1 MLLVNFLWERIWL
14 KSGNSNI
21 LLLLN
26 SLWER
31 IRLKRESSNM
41 LLLLNFLWERIRLKR
56 ANFFDSSCQDSSGV
70 KSAIW
75 HLQSCYNYNHVLCYN
90 HALLWGALQKNPI
103 LMEISKLLVKNAASL
118 FSKCGKE
125 PWEKSRQSAGIRGV
139 QSMQSICGRR
149 AGQEI
154 SNLIERPERFSGLK
168 QFW

>member
-90 HALLWGALQKNPI
+90 HALFRGALQQNPT
-103 LMEISKLLVKNAASL
+103 LMAISKFVGEKCSKSFLIVWQRTLRKVQTECMDQRRTINAINL
-118 FSKCGKE
+118 WKE
-125 PWEKSRQSAGIRGV
+125 GWPT
-139 QSMQSICGRR
+139 
-149 AGQEI
+149 
-154 SNLIERPERFSGLK
+154 N
-168 QFW
+168 